1 MYQIHKETYFRS
13 LFHLGLCI
21 PANFRPGHKRLSK
34 PGAQFQEMITHKT
47 RGLVLRSVKYGETSM
62 IVAIYTEIFGIQSYL
77 VNGVRKSSKRG
88 SGMANL
94 LQPGA
99 MLDMVVYQ
107 NQFKN
112 LQRIKEFRYAII
124 YENIFFDVFRN
135 AVALFMVELL
145 MKSIKQPEPNPDLFY
160 FIDDAFQILD
170 AAEESVVA
178 NFPLFFSLH
187 LAGFFGFRIQDDY
200 SEVNSILDLEEG
212 SFVSERP
219 HHMHYIEDPLSFHT
233 SQLLKVMQPHELEQL
248 RFNQETRRHLLQA
261 YMNFYALHISDFG
274 QMKTIPVLQT
284 VFSG

>member
-1 MYQIHKETYFRS
+1 MHQIHKETYFRS

-47 RGLVLRSVKYGETSM
+47 KGLVLRSVKYGETSM
-62 IVAIYTEIFGIQSYL
+62 IVAIYTEVFGIQSYL

-124 YENIFFDVFRN
+124 YEHIFFDVFRN

-160 FIDDAFQILD
+160 FIDDAFQVLD
-170 AAEESVVA
+170 RAEESVVA

-187 LAGFFGFRIQDDY
+187 LTGFFGFRMQDDY
-200 SEVNSILDLEEG
+200 SEVNSILDLAEG

-233 SQLLKVMQPHELEQL
+233 SQLLKVMQPQELEQL
-248 RFNQETRRHLLQA
+248 RLNQETRRNLLQA
-261 YMNFYALHISDFG
+261 YMNFFALHISDFG

-284 VFSG
+284 VFSE

>member
-1 MYQIHKETYFRS
+1 MHKETYFRS
-13 LFHLGLCI
+13 LFHRGQRI
-21 PANFRPGHKRLSK
+21 PANFRPEHQRSLNLIGD
-34 PGAQFQEMITHKT
+34 FQEMITHKT

-77 VNGVRKSSKRG
+77 ANGVRKSSKRG

-94 LQPGA
+94 LQPAA

-124 YENIFFDVFRN
+124 YEHIFFDIFKN

-145 MKSIKQPEPNPDLFY
+145 MKSIKQPEPNPDLFD

-170 AAEESVVA
+170 RAQESVVA

-219 HHMHYIEDPLSFHT
+219 HHIHYIEEPLSFHT
-233 SQLLKVMQPHELEQL
+233 SQLLKTMKPEELEQL
-248 RFNQETRRHLLQA
+248 RLNQETRRHLLHSFI
-261 YMNFYALHISDFG
+261 NFYALHISDFG
-274 QMKTIPVLQT
+274 SMKTIPVLQT
-284 VFSG
+284 VFSE